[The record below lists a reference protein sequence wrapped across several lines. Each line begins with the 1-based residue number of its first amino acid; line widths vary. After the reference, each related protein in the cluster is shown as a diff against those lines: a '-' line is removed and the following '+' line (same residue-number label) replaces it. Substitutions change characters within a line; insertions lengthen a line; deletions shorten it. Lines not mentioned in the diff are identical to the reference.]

1 MMRDEYQ
8 RKDLGQGRRGTHFKA
23 YQASHNIV
31 RIEPDL
37 AKIFPNDKAVNE
49 ALAKLVQLRE
59 ALIAGEQSGAAV
71 TFDRQC
77 M

>member
-1 MMRDEYQ
+1 MRDEYQ

-49 ALAKLVQLRE
+49 ALAKLVQLMKTNPQIPIP
-59 ALIAGEQSGAAV
+59 IAGQI
-71 TFDRQC
+71 
-77 M
+77 